1 MYSCGCMCIGM
12 RYTIPMQVM
21 MLEFEVLVHAAV
33 AHESFDDPDLTLGF
47 VFLAGCLPFN
57 EALHPFV

>member
-1 MYSCGCMCIGM
+1 M

-57 EALHPFV
+57 EALHTFV